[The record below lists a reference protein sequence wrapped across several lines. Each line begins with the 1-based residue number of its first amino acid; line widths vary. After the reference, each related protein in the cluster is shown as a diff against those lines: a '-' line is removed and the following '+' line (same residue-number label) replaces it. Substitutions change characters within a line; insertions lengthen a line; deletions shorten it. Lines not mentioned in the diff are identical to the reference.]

1 MALISSSPV
10 GSEYAPHRCA
20 LFLHDGQ
27 LAAAPSSPTQAYR
40 DGEIS
45 PSFDASF
52 ASSMS
57 ITSDPP
63 AVPTEF
69 DNEQHQLAVTQQ
81 PILEHKS
88 AFDHYRLPLSAA
100 ELSSPVMMDYSPAP
114 IARPPPLGRG
124 PSSTDTA
131 RFPLLDDLL
140 QQSSA
145 DSSSSSLR
153 TERGPRAYS
162 APVSRSPSPAAAAG
176 ITLERKPK
184 TKRRA
189 TDSTRPTLLHH
200 SSLPLSL
207 TSAAASTISQ
217 RPRLSFEQRLLQS
230 KLADD
235 VAETEPSSQ
244 DDEGDDD
251 QDATLFLGRETVAPP
266 SPTLTFEPT
275 APLRIK
281 PPNKTRHTAPT
292 GELMPPPMPPKRLS
306 EPSVPTYQ
314 ARSSP
319 SEMDVDGLSPRA
331 RSSPPSVVAVISHDV
346 DDNPFLEEDEDGHDR
361 APMPEIGDVSVE
373 SSASGASEGL
383 ADYFGDDLSPIP
395 QSRKRFLAD
404 ESHSPSPKTAAA
416 TPSLASAAA
425 FLYRPNRR
433 SLEKSVTV
441 AVVPGGST
449 LRRPRS
455 SANLRKRPSS
465 SALGSMP
472 PPPPPPVAPSAAPI
486 MFKRHAPAI
495 DGKPK
500 SMRRAYSVADAVV
513 PGLNVKKAEGAN
525 GAARE
530 DDTTTSSYRAS
541 IATEAAYSGPSPPST
556 NPRTTSMDLGSSCEK
571 MTRLMTLHENGS
583 PVAGFRSQEAKGKA
597 LPCFGVKEDGLMRIS
612 AATLNDVQ
620 AGLYSSQ
627 FARYMIIDCR
637 FAYEYQGGHIEGAI
651 NLSELEAVEAA
662 LLSGNRNLPSPCTSE
677 SACPEGKTVLIFHC
691 EFSAKRAPTTA
702 KHLRNSDRHRNHA
715 VYPNIHYPEVY
726 ILQGGYAEFYKSF
739 PERCAGGYLAMDDP
753 NRLLERSV
761 NLNNFRNQK
770 RQFQR
775 ANTFTFGQA
784 QHASTILKAA
794 TQAERSSKAPVSAV
808 EPSRESAAG
817 ERKPFQRRKDAE
829 NSGDGF
835 DRSFAF
841 PAVKASA
848 RSPGM
853 SAFHEEDTDADLSFG
868 TNGSSPGKGDSPCPT
883 NKIGRHS
890 LKIPMLGGLG
900 RRGLE
905 RAQTSSIL
913 MFTRS

>member
-1 MALISSSPV
+1 MALISSSP
-10 GSEYAPHRCA
+10 GPEFQPHRSA
-20 LFLHDGQ
+20 LFLHHEQQRRQQ
-27 LAAAPSSPTQAYR
+27 LAVPSSPTLAYR

-45 PSFDASF
+45 PTFDASF

-63 AVPTEF
+63 AAPAQLDDEYDE
-69 DNEQHQLAVTQQ
+69 DNNAQQ
-81 PILEHKS
+81 PTVAWQPCDQFHV
-88 AFDHYRLPLSAA
+88 PAA
-100 ELSSPVMMDYSPAP
+100 TVDRDASSSPVMMDCSPAP
-114 IARPPPLGRG
+114 VTRPPQPRG
-124 PSSTDTA
+124 PSSHLGDRS
-131 RFPLLDDLL
+131 RFPLLDKLL
-140 QQSSA
+140 Q
-145 DSSSSSLR
+145 SSSSSSSSSSQR
-153 TERGPRAYS
+153 TERASRAYS
-162 APVSRSPSPAAAAG
+162 APASRSPSPAG
-176 ITLERKPK
+176 NLERMAR

-200 SSLPLSL
+200 SSLPLS
-207 TSAAASTISQ
+207 ADK
-217 RPRLSFEQRLLQS
+217 PRLTFEQRLLQS
-230 KLADD
+230 KLADAGTHVD
-235 VAETEPSSQ
+235 Q
-244 DDEGDDD
+244 DDDDD
-251 QDATLFLGRETVAPP
+251 EEDGAHVFLGPHNDAPP

-281 PPNKTRHTAPT
+281 PASPHTAPT
-292 GELMPPPMPPKRLS
+292 GELMPPPLPQKRLS

-319 SEMDVDGLSPRA
+319 SEMDVDGLSLRA
-331 RSSPPSVVAVISHDV
+331 RSSPPSIVAGVTSRDV
-346 DDNPFLEEDEDGHDR
+346 DNNPFLEEEEEH
-361 APMPEIGDVSVE
+361 APEVGDVSVE

-395 QSRKRFLAD
+395 HSRKRFLAD
-404 ESHSPSPKTAAA
+404 ESHSPTPRTAAS
-416 TPSLASAAA
+416 PLLASAAA
-425 FLYRPNRR
+425 FLYKPNRR

-441 AVVPGGST
+441 AVVPGA

-465 SALGSMP
+465 SALGAMP
-472 PPPPPPVAPSAAPI
+472 PPPPPPVSTSVAPL

-513 PGLNVKKAEGAN
+513 PGLSAKKAATNVQES
-525 GAARE
+525 E
-530 DDTTTSSYRAS
+530 TTHRAS
-541 IATEAAYSGPSPPST
+541 IATEVGYFGPSPAG

-627 FARYMIIDCR
+627 FSRFMIIDCR

-662 LLSGNRNLPSPCTSE
+662 LLSDANLPTPCTSE
-677 SACPEGKTVLIFHC
+677 SARPEGKTVLIFHC

-726 ILQGGYAEFYKSF
+726 ILQGGYAEFFKSF

-753 NRLLERSV
+753 NRLAERSV

-784 QHASTILKAA
+784 QHASIALKAA
-794 TQAERSSKAPVSAV
+794 TQAERSRETADSKAPV
-808 EPSRESAAG
+808 EPSNA
-817 ERKPFQRRKDAE
+817 RKPFQRRKDGE
-829 NSGDGF
+829 NTDGF

-841 PAVKASA
+841 PAVKAST

-853 SAFHEEDTDADLSFG
+853 SAFHEEDTDADCSFG

-883 NKIGRHS
+883 TKIGRHS

-913 MFTRS
+913 MFTR